1 MERLTELSK
10 ETCRLI
16 LKRNQGLIDEYR
28 LLKKAS
34 ILDDLDALRQVWL
47 SRLADPTVLERTS
60 GPQAAV
66 VFGILSEKYLL
77 EAGRPTSIQLNATV
91 DATMPDVLARLKRV
105 IEGMRKAEQAETA
118 GDAEK

>member
-1 MERLTELSK
+1 MPCARYGSPGWPIRPSSRERS
-10 ETCRLI
+10 
-16 LKRNQGLIDEYR
+16 
-28 LLKKAS
+28 A
-34 ILDDLDALRQVWL
+34 
-47 SRLADPTVLERTS
+47 
-60 GPQAAV
+60 PQAAV